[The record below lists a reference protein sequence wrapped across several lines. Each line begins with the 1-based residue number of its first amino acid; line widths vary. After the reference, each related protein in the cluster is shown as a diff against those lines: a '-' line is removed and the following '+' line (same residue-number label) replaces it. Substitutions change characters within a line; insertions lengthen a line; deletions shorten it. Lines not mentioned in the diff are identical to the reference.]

1 MERAII
7 LAAGLG
13 QRLVDGKPYPKP
25 LQPVNG
31 VPLIVRVLRSLE
43 HAGVKEVAI
52 VIGHL
57 GDVLIEGLRKHRFDL
72 EVRFVWNREF
82 HKPNGTSLL
91 KAKDFVAGPT
101 YLLMSDHLFSPEL
114 IRRVRRYPLALDEAV
129 LGVDFKIGACFDLP
143 DATKVAIAG
152 DRVREIGKE
161 LPRYQALDT
170 GVFRITPAVIEALE
184 RAEGPDGCSL
194 SDGIGELASK
204 GRMRVVD
211 VEDAAWI
218 DVDTPDAHTEAERLL
233 SRYGQSLCPMPAAAA
248 RRRAAAMPAE

>member
-13 QRLVDGKPYPKP
+13 TRLVDGKPYPKP

-43 HAGVKEVAI
+43 HAGVGEVA
-52 VIGHL
+52 VVVGHL
-57 GDVLIEGLRKHRFDL
+57 GEVLIEGLAQHRFDL
-72 EVRFVWNREF
+72 ELRFVWNHEYR
-82 HKPNGTSLL
+82 KPNGTSLL
-91 KAKDFVAGPT
+91 AAKDFVTGPT
-101 YLLMSDHLFSPEL
+101 YLMMSDHLWSPEL
-114 IRRVRRYPLALDEAV
+114 LRAVRRYPLAMDEAV

-161 LPRYQALDT
+161 LPRYQALDS

-184 RAEGPDGCSL
+184 RADGPDGCSL
-194 SDGIGELASK
+194 SDGIGELARD

-211 VEDAAWI
+211 IEDAAWI
-218 DVDTPDAHTEAERLL
+218 DVDTPEAHVEAERLL
-233 SRYGQSLCPMPAAAA
+233 RAHGQALRPMPTERRPVAAVS
-248 RRRAAAMPAE
+248 AE

>member
-13 QRLVDGKPYPKP
+13 TRLVDGKPYPKP

-43 HAGVKEVAI
+43 NAGVGEVA
-52 VIGHL
+52 VVVGHL
-57 GDVLIEGLRKHRFDL
+57 GDVLIEGLSKHRFDL
-72 EVRFVWNREF
+72 ELRFVWNREYR
-82 HKPNGTSLL
+82 KPNGTSLL
-91 KAKDFVAGPT
+91 AAKDFVTGPT
-101 YLLMSDHLFSPEL
+101 YLMMSDHLWSPEL
-114 IRRVRRYPLALDEAV
+114 IRAVRRYPLAMDEAV

-152 DRVREIGKE
+152 DRVREIGKQ
-161 LPRYQALDT
+161 LPRYQALDS

-184 RAEGPDGCSL
+184 RADGPEGCSL
-194 SDGIGELASK
+194 SDGIGELARD

-211 VEDAAWI
+211 IEDAAWI
-218 DVDTPDAHTEAERLL
+218 DVDTPEAHVEAERLL
-233 SRYGQSLCPMPAAAA
+233 RAYGQALRPMPAELRPVAVVS
-248 RRRAAAMPAE
+248 AE